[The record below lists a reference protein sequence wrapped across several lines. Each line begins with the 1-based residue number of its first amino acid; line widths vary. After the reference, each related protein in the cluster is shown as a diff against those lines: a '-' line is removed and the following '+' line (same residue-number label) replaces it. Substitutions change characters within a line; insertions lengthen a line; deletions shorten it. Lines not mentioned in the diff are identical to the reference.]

1 MVLELKSI
9 AEDLSRGE
17 EGLVLVFGG
26 ESSSFSAA
34 AVDKEDAAAA
44 AGTELQL
51 LKQIVEG
58 QERLSKL
65 RHCFVVD
72 VNSSSS
78 SSNSNNSSSPSTT
91 TRSITP
97 IVNDN
102 SMANKKGG
110 FHHVEEADAD
120 LL

>member
-34 AVDKEDAAAA
+34 AVDKEDAAA

-110 FHHVEEADAD
+110 FHYVEEADAD